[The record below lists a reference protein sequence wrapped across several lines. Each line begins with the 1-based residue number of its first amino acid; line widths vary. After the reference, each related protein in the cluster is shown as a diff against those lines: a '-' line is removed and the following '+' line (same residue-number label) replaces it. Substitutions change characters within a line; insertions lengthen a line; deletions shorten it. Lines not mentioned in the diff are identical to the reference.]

1 MQLSNI
7 IFLLTFVIAISFFV
21 KNLNKI
27 ISNIKLGKDINRSDN
42 KDIRLKNM
50 FRIALGQSKM
60 FDRPIAAFLHLLIYV
75 GFVIINIEVII
86 NSIKL
91 CYFLNQI
98 I

>member
-42 KDIRLKNM
+42 KEKVYSIN
-50 FRIALGQSKM
+50 
-60 FDRPIAAFLHLLIYV
+60 LIELIFNHSLDLVNTPPPPKTKTIYQV
-75 GFVIINIEVII
+75 PR
-86 NSIKL
+86 
-91 CYFLNQI
+91 
-98 I
+98 